1 MQLPLTGR
9 TLRDMPKRGCVG
21 LAKVGTRSTEA
32 RNAWLF
38 VKKEPKCDPLDAN
51 TRAGPSRAVPLPQ
64 CTLPQCS
71 SLVINM
77 RFEKSSFL
85 ELCDY
90 KNFTVLSRRRKSQ
103 MRKMPTRTS
112 TLLFELS

>member
-21 LAKVGTRSTEA
+21 LAKVRTRSTEA

-51 TRAGPSRAVPLPQ
+51 TRAGLYRAVPLPQ
-64 CTLPQCS
+64 FKG
-71 SLVINM
+71 VV
-77 RFEKSSFL
+77 RW
-85 ELCDY
+85 
-90 KNFTVLSRRRKSQ
+90 
-103 MRKMPTRTS
+103 
-112 TLLFELS
+112 